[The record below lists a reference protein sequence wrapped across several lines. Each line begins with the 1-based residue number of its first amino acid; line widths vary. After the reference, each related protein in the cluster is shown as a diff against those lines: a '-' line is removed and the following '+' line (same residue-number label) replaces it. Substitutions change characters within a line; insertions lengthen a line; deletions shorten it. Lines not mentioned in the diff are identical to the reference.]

1 MFATRSIGIRA
12 LSLFWQLVIVTAT
25 FWGWLFVWQNSA
37 FDESANVQRYVVY
50 YEFLMI
56 GVVFGYGNKPENG
69 EVKKD
74 WLSAN
79 KRSLRQTFFAL
90 FSVFLVVFAVKDAG
104 ISRSFIFSYLPFLY
118 GSLLFTNYW
127 LFLSIGQW
135 AFSGDRQ
142 ERAALVGT
150 IETVEQIQPWL
161 ERKQLMGMKTVGLVC
176 PESASTMDSLWP
188 ILGTLDEIGDILRTK
203 SITQLI
209 VLNLSLGSERL
220 RQITQLCEDAAV
232 RLVVLH
238 DLNSYFNHN
247 TVVFEDD
254 GVRFIGL
261 RDEPLESPL
270 NRFVK
275 RLFDLAISLPVILF
289 ILPPVC
295 LVVWCIHR
303 LNSPGPLI
311 FKQVRNG
318 MLGRPFEIYK
328 FRTMTIS
335 NDNADRQASKNDP
348 RVFPGGGWL
357 RHTSI
362 DELPQFIN
370 VFLGHMSVV
379 GPRPHLPKHD
389 EVFAAAMSNYLIR
402 RFIRPGITG
411 WAQVSGLRGEIRND
425 FDIQRRVQADIH
437 YLENWSFDFD
447 VIIVLKTI
455 KHCFAPPTTAY

>member
-25 FWGWLFVWQNSA
+25 FWGWLVVWQNSV
-37 FDESANVQRYVVY
+37 FDESATVQRYVVY

-56 GVVFGYGNKPENG
+56 GVIFGFGNKAGNG
-69 EVKKD
+69 ELRKD

-79 KRSLRQTFFAL
+79 RRSLRQSFFAL
-90 FSVFLVVFAVKDAG
+90 FGVFLVVFAAKDAG
-104 ISRSFIFSYLPFLY
+104 ISRSFIFSYLPLLY

-150 IETVEQIQPWL
+150 LETVDQIQPWL
-161 ERKQLMGMKTVGLVC
+161 ERKQSMGMKTVGLVSLD
-176 PESASTMDSLWP
+176 PVPTVDSLWP
-188 ILGTLDEIGDILRTK
+188 ILGTFDEIGDILRTK

-220 RQITQLCEDAAV
+220 QRITQLCEDAAV
-232 RLVVLH
+232 RLVVLY
-238 DLNSYFNHN
+238 DLNSYFNRN

-261 RDEPLESPL
+261 RNEPLESPL

-275 RLFDLAISLPVILF
+275 RLFDLAVSIPVILF
-289 ILPPVC
+289 ILGPVSIA
-295 LVVWCIHR
+295 VWFIHR
-303 LNSPGPLI
+303 LQSPGPLV
-311 FKQVRNG
+311 FKQMRNG

-328 FRTMTIS
+328 FRTMHVS
-335 NDNADRQASKNDP
+335 NDDTDRQASKNDL
-348 RVFPGGGWL
+348 RVFPGGFWL
-357 RHTSI
+357 RQTSL

-389 EVFAAAMSNYLIR
+389 EIFATTMGNYLVR
-402 RFIRPGITG
+402 GFIRPGITG
-411 WAQVSGLRGEIRND
+411 WAQVSGLRGEIHNEL
-425 FDIQRRVQADIH
+425 DIQRRVGADIH
-437 YLENWSFDFD
+437 YLENWSFGFD
-447 VIIVLKTI
+447 VIVVLKTI
-455 KHCFAPPTTAY
+455 KQCFSPPKTAY

>member
-25 FWGWLFVWQNSA
+25 FWGWLFVWQNSV
-37 FDESANVQRYVVY
+37 FDRSAEVQRYMVY

-56 GVVFGYGNKPENG
+56 GVVFGFGNKPENA

-74 WLSAN
+74 WILAN
-79 KRSLRQTFFAL
+79 RRSLRQVFFAL
-90 FSVFLVVFAVKDAG
+90 LGVFLIVFTVKDAG

-127 LFLSIGQW
+127 LSLSIGQW

-150 IETVEQIQPWL
+150 LETVDRIQPWL
-161 ERKQLMGMKTVGLVC
+161 ERKQSMGMQTIGLVC
-176 PESASTMDSLWP
+176 PDIASIDESSWP
-188 ILGTLDEIGDILRTK
+188 ILGTLDDIDEILRRN

-220 RQITQLCEDAAV
+220 REITQLCEDAAV

-238 DLNSYFNHN
+238 DLNSYFSHN

-261 RDEPLESPL
+261 REEPLESPL
-270 NRFVK
+270 NRLIK
-275 RLFDLAISLPVILF
+275 RLFDLAVAVPVILF
-289 ILPPVC
+289 ILPPVSI
-295 LVVWCIHR
+295 LVWCIHR
-303 LNSPGPLI
+303 LQSPGPLI

-318 MLGRPFEIYK
+318 VLGRPFEIYK
-328 FRTMTIS
+328 FRTMRVSDDSET
-335 NDNADRQASKNDP
+335 RQASKDDP
-348 RVFPGGGWL
+348 RVFLGGDWL
-357 RHTSI
+357 RRTSI

-370 VFLGHMSVV
+370 VLLGQMSVV

-389 EVFAAAMSNYLIR
+389 EVFAAAMRNYLIR

-411 WAQVSGLRGEIRND
+411 WAQVSGLRGEIRHEL
-425 FDIQRRVQADIH
+425 DIQRRVEADIH
-437 YLENWSFDFD
+437 YLEHWSFGFD
-447 VIIVLKTI
+447 VVVVLKTV
-455 KHCFAPPTTAY
+455 KHCLAPPKTAY